1 MSSNRLYTPPLRLR
15 QAVLLLEFFKKIKCY
30 AFFTF
35 FKGLKCYEISL
46 TINKINTPITRTS
59 TGSKSIQS

>member
-1 MSSNRLYTPPLRLR
+1 M
-15 QAVLLLEFFKKIKCY
+15 EFFKKIKCY